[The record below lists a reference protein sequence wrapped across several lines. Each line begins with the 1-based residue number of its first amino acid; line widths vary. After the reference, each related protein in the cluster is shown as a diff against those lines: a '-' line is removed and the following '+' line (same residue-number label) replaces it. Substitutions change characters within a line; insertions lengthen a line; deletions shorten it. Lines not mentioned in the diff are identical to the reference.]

1 MNRKRLR
8 LGDLSVGFVHALANA
23 VRARG
28 HDPTTLLL
36 RFGIDDSTFATPNA
50 RLSIPR
56 YMRLGHAAIQLTQE
70 PALGLDIGQQSL
82 PVHLGLAGI
91 ASLHAP
97 TLGDAAR
104 ALLDYELLYGSNY
117 RGQSRFTRQDSHAW
131 MHFYSISPYNDYNRF
146 VVDQVLS
153 GWIAMLGNITGNPVR
168 PTRVLIEYP
177 RPSCTASYDERFGCM
192 VEFGAETNAIMLDAK
207 TLAFPGLSYFPGTW
221 KALLDICRTELQQIT
236 RQHSLTERIVS
247 ILGPLL
253 KNGEPS
259 LEEIAK
265 RLQMP
270 AWTLRRKLADEGTRY
285 LDILNDTRREL
296 AISYIRDTDLSFG
309 EVAYV
314 LGFASA
320 AAFQRAFK
328 RWTLL
333 TPGNFRKAIR
343 KEG

>member
-8 LGDLSVGFVHALANA
+8 LGDLSVGFVYALANA
-23 VRARG
+23 VRTKG
-28 HDPTTLLL
+28 HDPQALML
-36 RFGIDDSTFATPNA
+36 RFGIDNSTFATPNA

-70 PALGLDIGQQSL
+70 PALGLAIGQQSL
-82 PVHLGLAGI
+82 PVYLGLAGI

-97 TLGDAAR
+97 TLGEAAR
-104 ALLDYELLYGSNY
+104 TLLDYEPLYGSNY
-117 RGQSRFTRQDSHAW
+117 RGQSRFERQESHAW
-131 MHFYSISPYNDYNRF
+131 LHFYSISPYNDYNRF
-146 VVDQVLS
+146 VIDQVLS
-153 GWIAMLGNITGNPVR
+153 GWICMLSHITGKPIT
-168 PTRVLIEYP
+168 PERVLIEYP
-177 RPSCTASYDERFGCM
+177 RPATTAPYEALFGCA
-192 VEFGAETNAIMLDAK
+192 VEFGAETNALLLDAE
-207 TLAFPGLSYFPGTW
+207 TLALPGLSYFPGTW
-221 KALLDICRTELQQIT
+221 KSLLDICKTELLHLT
-236 RQHSLTERIVS
+236 RLHSLTERIVAM
-247 ILGPLL
+247 LGPLL

-259 LEEIAK
+259 LEEIAR

-333 TPGNFRKAIR
+333 TPGDFRKAIR